1 MKIKCTDPE
10 TFVDSEVEFDD
21 LQHEL
26 SEEINRHLTEYISK
40 NKEKFAS
47 YISGVVP
54 RPNKNEF
61 GIALMSSKKQENGK
75 YKKYAILVRTYDNE
89 MDVVE

>member
-26 SEEINRHLTEYISK
+26 SEEINRNLIEYVNK
-40 NKEKFAS
+40 NKEKFTLTT
-47 YISGVVP
+47 GLVP
-54 RPNKNEF
+54 RPKKNEF
-61 GIALMSSKKQENGK
+61 GIALLSAKKQKNGK
-75 YKKYAILVRTYDNE
+75 YKKYAIIVRAYDNE
-89 MDVVE
+89 IDIVE